1 MRVISKRALR
11 EFWARRPNTERALSN
26 WHTTVSQAGWTTP
39 SEIRES
45 FPDAS
50 FVGGD
55 RVVFNIRGNRLRL
68 VAGISYRWRTV
79 YIKWI
84 GTHAEYDRIDVT
96 RVEL

>member
-11 EFWARRPNTERALSN
+11 EFWERRPDTERALSN
-26 WHTTVSQAGWTTP
+26 WHDTVAQADWTTP
-39 SEIRES
+39 SELRAS

-68 VAGISYRWRTV
+68 VAGISYRWRSV

-84 GTHAEYDRIDVT
+84 GTHAEYDRIDVE
-96 RVEL
+96 RVNL